1 MKRVIAFFDFDGTVT
16 NKDSLLEFI
25 KYVKGDTAFYAGF
38 ILHSPILVLYKL
50 KILSNHRAK
59 EIMLNYFFGRMKAD
73 EFSRHCEMFTK
84 EKLPELLRKKAVTE
98 IKKLQ
103 DAGAEVVIVSASP
116 ENWINGWCNSNG
128 LRCVATK
135 LITENEHITGR
146 INGLNCHGREK
157 VRRIN
162 EAFNLAD
169 YSTVY
174 AYGDSPGDKY
184 MLSIAN
190 YKFYKPFR

>member
-1 MKRVIAFFDFDGTVT
+1 MNRIIAFFDFDGTVT
-16 NKDSLLEFI
+16 DKDSLLEFI
-25 KYVKGDTAFYAGF
+25 RFVKGNTAFYTGF

-50 KILSNHRAK
+50 NILSNQRAK
-59 EIMLNYFFGRMKAD
+59 EIMLNYFFGKMSAD
-73 EFSRHCEMFTK
+73 DFRNHCERFTK
-84 EKLPELLRKKAVTE
+84 EILPNLLRAKAVTE
-98 IKKLQ
+98 INKLK

-116 ENWINGWCNSNG
+116 ENWIRGWCNVNG
-128 LRCVATK
+128 LQCVATK
-135 LITENEHITGR
+135 LVTENERITGR
-146 INGLNCHGREK
+146 ILGLNCHGREK

-162 EAFNLAD
+162 EAFNLSD

-174 AYGDSPGDKY
+174 AYGDTPGDKH